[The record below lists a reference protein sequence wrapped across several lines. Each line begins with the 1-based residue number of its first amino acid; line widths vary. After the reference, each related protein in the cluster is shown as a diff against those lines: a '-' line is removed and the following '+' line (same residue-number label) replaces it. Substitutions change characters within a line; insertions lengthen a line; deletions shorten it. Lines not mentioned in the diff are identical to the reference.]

1 MGRVLWACADMH
13 QYELRDTA
21 RSQLRESGGRRG
33 TLWVNETGSQS
44 YAMTTVGPNAT
55 CPTSVPATLDSC
67 RYDSKDRALAHILT
81 TIRNKFVANNAIAR
95 CAATPNEN
103 NLRYDAP

>member
-13 QYELRDTA
+13 QYELRDAA
-21 RSQLRESGGRRG
+21 RSQLRESGGRPN
-33 TLWVNETGSQS
+33 NETGSQS

-81 TIRNKFVANNAIAR
+81 TIRDKFVMVKY
-95 CAATPNEN
+95 P
-103 NLRYDAP
+103 LHYPWG